1 MMCLKQT
8 QSNKKRPEKSGRLNL
23 KKVGILFA

>member
-1 MMCLKQT
+1 VPKKT